1 MSDNEIY
8 KCDHCGSKFSEFTI
22 DPNDDWDFDH
32 IIQFDGIICKACIYL
47 MLYKHYR
54 KKVWDMKDLVGN
66 W

>member
-1 MSDNEIY
+1 MTEIFN
-8 KCDHCGSKFSEFTI
+8 CDECGDQFVKFTI
-22 DPNDDWDFDH
+22 DPDDDWAFDH
-32 IIQFDGIICKACIYL
+32 IIQFDGRICKACIYL